1 MNIGDKVRVIDAG
14 EAYEH
19 YDSMFKLLAFKDTK
33 YNSMSGFKGEEC
45 TVFNKHKHPKFD
57 KLLIA
62 IRHSNG
68 RELLIQERGI
78 VLVSKA
84 EHRLFKLL

>member
-19 YDSMFKLLAFKDTK
+19 YEGMFKLLAFKDTK
-33 YNSMSGFKGEEC
+33 YNSGSGFKGEEC
-45 TVFNKHKHPKFD
+45 TVFNKCKHPD
-57 KLLIA
+57 LDRLLIA
-62 IRHSNG
+62 IRHSDG

-84 EHRLFKLL
+84 KHKLFKLL

>member
-19 YDSMFKLLAFKDTK
+19 YNSMFELLGFEDIK
-33 YNSMSGFKGEEC
+33 YNSMSGFNGEEC
-45 TVFNKHKHPKFD
+45 VVFNKCKHPNFD

-62 IRHSNG
+62 IRHYNG
-68 RELLIQERGI
+68 RELLIQESGI

-84 EHRLFKLL
+84 EHKLFKLL

>member
-33 YNSMSGFKGEEC
+33 YNSMSGFNGDEC
-45 TVFNKHKHPKFD
+45 IVFNKCKHPDFD
-57 KLLIA
+57 RLLIA
-62 IRHSNG
+62 IRDSSG
-68 RELLIQERGI
+68 KELLISKSGLSLI
-78 VLVSKA
+78 SKA

>member
-1 MNIGDKVRVIDAG
+1 MNIGDKVRVIDAS

-19 YDSMFKLLAFKDTK
+19 YNSMFELLGFEDIK
-33 YNSMSGFKGEEC
+33 YNSMSGFNGEEC
-45 TVFNKHKHPKFD
+45 VVFNKCKQPKFD
-57 KLLIA
+57 RLLIA

-68 RELLIQERGI
+68 RELLIQDRGI

-84 EHRLFKLL
+84 EHKLFKLL